1 MPSRKLGVDTGSA
14 LPLPFMDTVI
24 DLATQI
30 ERRRNALDVPEL
42 AGLLKM
48 SRQKIYNLIQKGEIP
63 SYRLLGLSGLTQLPP
78 PFGFALRPP
87 SACTDPSPT
96 RLPEPGFFP

>member
-63 SYRLLGLSGLTQLPP
+63 SYRIAGSIRLDPATT
-78 PFGFALRPP
+78 AIWLR
-87 SACTDPSPT
+87 SQAA
-96 RLPEPGFFP
+96 

>member
-63 SYRLLGLSGLTQLPP
+63 SYCIAGSIRLDPATT
-78 PFGFALRPP
+78 AIWLR
-87 SACTDPSPT
+87 SQAT
-96 RLPEPGFFP
+96 

>member
-63 SYRLLGLSGLTQLPP
+63 SYRIAGSIRLDPATT
-78 PFGFALRPP
+78 AIWLR
-87 SACTDPSPT
+87 SQAT
-96 RLPEPGFFP
+96 